1 MSRYSRKTESQRK
14 LDIRAS
20 VCALDSPCAG
30 SHLGIYTRLTV
41 GNVLMTWKTG
51 TGLMIL
57 AALLLIDDTGRTA
70 PDAMGHHGQDKGLGA
85 DHGG

>member
-1 MSRYSRKTESQRK
+1 
-14 LDIRAS
+14 
-20 VCALDSPCAG
+20 
-30 SHLGIYTRLTV
+30 
-41 GNVLMTWKTG
+41 MTWKTG

-57 AALLLIDDTGRTA
+57 DDTGRTA